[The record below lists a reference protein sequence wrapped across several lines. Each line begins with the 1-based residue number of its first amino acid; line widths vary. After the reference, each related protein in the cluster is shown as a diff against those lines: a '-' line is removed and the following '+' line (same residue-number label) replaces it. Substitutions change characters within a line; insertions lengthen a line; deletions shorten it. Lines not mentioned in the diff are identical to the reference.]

1 MQLRP
6 TRFAVLLAG
15 FVASYGANAQ
25 ETVALADSGLGVA
38 TSDVGAAL
46 AVSAEATATT
56 NIGRI
61 SVEGTE
67 GPGSTGLIAPEST
80 PKARSSVDKSYIDKK
95 NPSNNPFQDLALLP
109 GVNTYSQD
117 ASGLFGGNIR
127 VRGYNSDQI
136 GFTINGAPVNDSGNF
151 AVFPQEYSDSENLCN
166 VFLTQGSVDTDA
178 PHVGATGGNVGLT
191 TCAPKDDFGIT
202 TSYSGGSLE
211 YQREFV
217 KIESGLIGG
226 RWKSYISY
234 SKALIDKFKGDG
246 RADRNHV
253 DFGTE
258 FDLGKGSK
266 LSASIL
272 YNRALNNNIRPLSRA
287 QVDSPSGESIDY
299 DATAPSHRLPVNAA
313 GPTGIQTE
321 TVPAGG
327 YSAFQLNPF
336 QNYLATFNAG
346 LQLTPTLRFD
356 FSPYFWHGFGTGG
369 GQLAT
374 LSEATG
380 SNRVHGGIGDLNGDG
395 DTLDTVLIY
404 RSSITTTNRPG
415 ATFKFTYT
423 LANNVISFG
432 YWAERAHHIQT
443 QPGELIT
450 SSDPS
455 RPLLADTVVDR
466 YLDSP
471 YAWIRAADGTI
482 YQGRDTRTISTGKS
496 LFITDTISLFNDKL
510 TITPAFRH
518 SGEDRDFTNFAN
530 FGGTNNGA
538 FPTTI
543 TAATSVGAATYNIHT
558 AAIKNLPS
566 LGINYQITDSQSV
579 YANAARSFRVPSN
592 FIYFNQVQRGL
603 IVNGVAT
610 NVVVRPV
617 NIVPETANNF
627 DLGYRYAGKKVTFSS
642 SLFYNFLQ
650 NRLAQAFDQEANFS
664 TNTNVGNSKIYGAEL
679 EAGWNFLPHF
689 TIFSSGSY
697 TRSIISDDL
706 RSAGATTLETGGK
719 QFPDTPNWLAA
730 TSLQYS
736 RNNYYV
742 FAEGKYTGRR
752 QTTLVNDDSIAG
764 YAVLNIGAG
773 YTFPRVGVLR
783 QVSLKLVADNVTNQ
797 DYLSLNSGSGSGF
810 TNQLVRTNGV
820 ITGSPNFY
828 VGAPVSFAVTLSA
841 EFGK

>member
-46 AVSAEATATT
+46 AVSADAAATT
-56 NIGRI
+56 NVGRI

-80 PKARSSVDKSYIDKK
+80 PKARSSVDKSYIDKT
-95 NPSNNPFQDLALLP
+95 NPSSNPFQDLALLP

-127 VRGYNSDQI
+127 VRGFNSDQL

-151 AVFPQEYSDSENLCN
+151 AVFPQEYTDSENLCN
-166 VFLTQGSVDTDA
+166 IFVTQGSVDSDA
-178 PHVGATGGNVGLT
+178 PHVGASGGNIGLT
-191 TCAPKDDFGIT
+191 TCSPKDNFGVT

-211 YQREFV
+211 YQRTFAR
-217 KIESGLIGG
+217 IDSGLIGG

-266 LSASIL
+266 LSASVL
-272 YNRALNNNIRPLSRA
+272 YNRALNNNIRSLTRA
-287 QVDSPSGESIDY
+287 QVDSPGGQFLDY
-299 DATAPSHRLPVNAA
+299 DATAPNHTAPNSTPGSGFNNCSNTRIA
-313 GPTGIQTE
+313 GAGTAQCE
-321 TVPAGG
+321 TAPGG
-327 YSAFQLNPF
+327 SYSAFQLNPF

-346 LQLTPTLRFD
+346 FQLTPTLRFD

-369 GQLAT
+369 GQLQT
-374 LSEATG
+374 LAENTG
-380 SNRVHGGIGDLNGDG
+380 NGIVGRGVGDLNGDG
-395 DTLDTVLIY
+395 DATDTVLVY
-404 RSSITTTNRPG
+404 RSNVTTTNRPG

-423 LANNVISFG
+423 IASNTISLG
-432 YWAERAHHIQT
+432 YWAERAHHTQT
-443 QPGELIT
+443 APSELIT
-450 SSDPS
+450 SSDPN

-466 YLDSP
+466 YFDSP
-471 YAWIRAADGTI
+471 YAWIRNQNGSIT
-482 YQGRDTRTISTGKS
+482 QTRDQLTISTGKS
-496 LFITDTISLFNDKL
+496 LFITDTISLLNDKL

-518 SGEDRDFTNFAN
+518 SGEDRDFNNRAN
-530 FGGTNNGA
+530 IGTGAGGNGFGA
-538 FPTTI
+538 YE
-543 TAATSVGAATYNIHT
+543 VHT

-566 LGINYQITDSQSV
+566 LGINYQITDTQSV
-579 YANAARSFRVPSN
+579 FANGARSFRVPSN
-592 FIYFNQVQRGL
+592 FIYQNLASGGTF
-603 IVNGVAT
+603 VNGVYT
-610 NVVVRPV
+610 NYNVRNV
-617 NIVPETANNF
+617 TVVPETANNF
-627 DLGYRYAGKKVTFSS
+627 DLGYRYAGRKVTFSS

-650 NRLAQAFDQEANFS
+650 NRLAQSVDPDS
-664 TNTNVGNSKIYGAEL
+664 LLVTDTNVGTSKIYGAEV

-689 TIFSSGSY
+689 TAYSSASY
-697 TRSIISDDL
+697 TRSIISDDIQ
-706 RSAGATTLETGGK
+706 AATNRTADTSNK

-730 TSLQYS
+730 TSLQYE

-742 FAEGKYTGRR
+742 FVEGKYTGRR
-752 QTTLVNDDSIAG
+752 QTTLVNDESIAG
-764 YAVLNIGAG
+764 YAVLNVGAG
-773 YTFPRVGVLR
+773 YTFPKFGPVQAVK
-783 QVSLKLVADNVTNQ
+783 LKLVANNVTNQ
-797 DYLSLNSGSGSGF
+797 DFLNLNGGSGSNF
-810 TNQLVRTNGV
+810 TINAQG
-820 ITGSPNFY
+820 TGGRAPTYY
-828 VGAPVSFAVTLSA
+828 VGAPVSFALTLST
-841 EFGK
+841 EF

>member
-46 AVSAEATATT
+46 AVSAEATTTT

-151 AVFPQEYSDSENLCN
+151 AVFPQEYTDSENLCN

-191 TCAPKDDFGIT
+191 TCTPKDDFGVT
-202 TSYSGGSLE
+202 SSYSGGSLK

-226 RWKSYISY
+226 RWKSYLSY
-234 SKALIDKFKGDG
+234 SKAQIEKFKGDG
-246 RADRNHV
+246 GADRNHV
-253 DFGTE
+253 DFATE

-266 LSASIL
+266 LSASLL
-272 YNRALNNNIRPLSRA
+272 YNRSLTNNIRTLTRA
-287 QVDSPSGESIDY
+287 QIDNVGGINPAGTSLDY
-299 DATAPSHRLPVNAA
+299 DVSPPSHLAPGAGVQNEAA
-313 GPTGIQTE
+313 LTTANPPGSTST
-321 TVPAGG
+321 TGG
-327 YSAFQLNPF
+327 YYGFQQNPF

-369 GQLAT
+369 PQLTT
-374 LSEATG
+374 LSERVGA
-380 SNRVHGGIGDLNGDG
+380 NLVHGGIGDLNGDG

-423 LANNVISFG
+423 LANNVVSFG
-432 YWAERAHHIQT
+432 YWAERAHHVQT

-450 SSDPS
+450 SSDPN

-482 YQGRDTRTISTGKS
+482 YQGRDTQTISTGKS
-496 LFITDTISLFNDKL
+496 LFITDTISLLNDKL

-518 SGEDRDFTNFAN
+518 SGEDRDFVNRAN
-530 FGGTNNGA
+530 FGGGA
-538 FPTTI
+538 N
-543 TAATSVGAATYNIHT
+543 ADYSVHT

-592 FIYFNQVQRGL
+592 FVYFSQVASST

-610 NVVVRPV
+610 NVAIRPV
-617 NIVPETANNF
+617 NIVPETANNY

-650 NRLAQAFDQEANFS
+650 NRLAQAFDIDSQTS

-689 TIFSSGSY
+689 TIYSSGSY

-706 RSAGATTLETGGK
+706 RTSATAALDTSGK

-730 TSLQYS
+730 TSLQYA

-752 QTTLVNDDSIAG
+752 QTTLVNDESIAG

-773 YTFPRVGVLR
+773 YTFPRIGVLR

-810 TNQLVRTNGV
+810 TNNAQGAGGRAPSYY
-820 ITGSPNFY
+820 I
-828 VGAPVSFAVTLSA
+828 GAPVSFAVTLSA

>member
-46 AVSAEATATT
+46 AVSAEATTTT

-67 GPGSTGLIAPEST
+67 GPSSSGLIAPEST
-80 PKARSSVDKSYIDKK
+80 PKARSSVDKAYIEKQ
-95 NPSNNPFQDLALLP
+95 NPANNPFQSLALLP

-117 ASGLFGGNIR
+117 SSGLFGGNIR
-127 VRGYNSDQI
+127 IRGYNSDQL

-151 AVFPQEYSDSENLCN
+151 AVFPQEYTDSENLCN
-166 VFLTQGSVDTDA
+166 VFVTQGSVDSDA

-191 TCAPKDDFGIT
+191 TCTPKDDYGVT
-202 TSYSGGSLE
+202 VSYSGGSLE
-211 YQREFV
+211 YQRTFA
-217 KIESGLIGG
+217 KIETGLIGG
-226 RWKSYISY
+226 RWKSYLSY
-234 SKALIDKFKGDG
+234 SKALLDKYKGDG

-253 DFGTE
+253 DFATE

-266 LSASIL
+266 LSASLL
-272 YNRALNNNIRPLSRA
+272 YNRAINNNIRALTRA
-287 QVDSPSGESIDY
+287 QINNPAQGPNFDFGTTPLNHLAPGPGRQAESNPNGGDGY
-299 DATAPSHRLPVNAA
+299 APFH
-313 GPTGIQTE
+313 
-321 TVPAGG
+321 
-327 YSAFQLNPF
+327 LNPF

-356 FSPYFWHGFGTGG
+356 FSPYFWHGFGTGAFGGNAG

-374 LSEATG
+374 LSEGTG
-380 SNRVHGGIGDLNGDG
+380 NPTHGGIGDLNGDG
-395 DTLDTVLIY
+395 DTSDTVLIY

-415 ATFKFTYT
+415 ATAKFTYT
-423 LANNVISFG
+423 IANNTISFG
-432 YWAERAHHIQT
+432 YWAERAHHVQT

-450 SSDPS
+450 SSDPN

-471 YAWIRAADGTI
+471 FAWIRAADGTI
-482 YQGRDTRTISTGKS
+482 YQGRDTQTISTGKS
-496 LFITDTISLFNDKL
+496 LFITDTISLLNDKL

-518 SGEDRDFTNFAN
+518 SGEDRDFVNRAN
-530 FGGTNNGA
+530 FGTNGGIDYVA
-538 FPTTI
+538 
-543 TAATSVGAATYNIHT
+543 HR

-566 LGINYQITDSQSV
+566 LGVNYQITDTQSV
-579 YANAARSFRVPSN
+579 YANGARSFRVPSN
-592 FIYFNQVQRGL
+592 SIFFSQRANV
-603 IVNGVAT
+603 VNGELPDSRLPYT
-610 NVVVRPV
+610 
-617 NIVPETANNF
+617 PETANNF
-627 DLGYRYAGKKVTFSS
+627 DLGYRYSGKKVTFSS

-650 NRLAQAFDQEANFS
+650 NRLAFGFDQALDAT
-664 TNTNVGNSKIYGAEL
+664 TNINVGNSKVYGAEL
-679 EAGWNFLPHF
+679 EGGWNFLPHF
-689 TIFSSGSY
+689 TLYSSASY

-706 RSAGATTLETGGK
+706 RTSATATLDTAGK
-719 QFPDTPNWLAA
+719 QFPDTPVILAA

-742 FAEGKYTGRR
+742 FAEGKYTGRS
-752 QTTLVNDDSIAG
+752 QATLINDESAAG

-797 DYLSLNSGSGSGF
+797 DYERVSTGSGSGF
-810 TNQLVRTNGV
+810 TNTAANGPV
-820 ITGSPNFY
+820 YYI
-828 VGAPVSFAVTLSA
+828 GAPVSFAVTLSA